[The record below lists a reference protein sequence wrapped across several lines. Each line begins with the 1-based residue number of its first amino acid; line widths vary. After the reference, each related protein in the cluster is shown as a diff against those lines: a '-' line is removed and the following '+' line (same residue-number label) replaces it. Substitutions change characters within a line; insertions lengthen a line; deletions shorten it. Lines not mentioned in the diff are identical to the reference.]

1 MHRKLTHHSKRIAR
15 RVTTFRKSS
24 KLRQMVEDF
33 ADRSG
38 MVYFG
43 FVSQMSDEHRMV
55 RGLTVSTKHQDHHY
69 CVGTYH
75 DYDVV
80 FVERTDTLLT
90 SGHEHV
96 WHILEFDLH
105 TNRDLPHL
113 FIGSTQ
119 HGKGFHSLLSAK
131 YSSMIPL
138 PLGHVSRYPKNFTD
152 HFSVYSVPAEAMG
165 AERIVDPET
174 AEKIGSH
181 FKGLVAEVID
191 GSLYIYSEKS
201 HLTPSLLDTMMANG
215 LWLARHID
223 EKSQLL

>member
-1 MHRKLTHHSKRIAR
+1 MRNKLSDHSRRISRK
-15 RVTTFRKSS
+15 VTTFRRSN
-24 KLRQMVEDF
+24 KLKHMIEEF

-43 FVSQMSDEHRMV
+43 FVSQLSDEHRMV
-55 RGLTVSTKHQDHHY
+55 RGLTVSTKHHDHHY

-90 SGHEHV
+90 SGHEHT

-105 TNRDLPHL
+105 TTRDLPHV

-131 YSSMIPL
+131 YSSMTSL
-138 PLGHVSRYPKNFTD
+138 SLGHMSSYPKSFTQ
-152 HFSVYSVPAEAMG
+152 HFSVYSVPAEAMS
-165 AERIVDPET
+165 AERIIDPST
-174 AEKIGSH
+174 AEKIGAH
-181 FKGLVAEVID
+181 FKGLVVEVVD

-201 HLTPSLLDTMMANG
+201 HLSGSLLDTMMANG
-215 LWLARHID
+215 VWLARHID
-223 EKSQLL
+223 EKSQLI